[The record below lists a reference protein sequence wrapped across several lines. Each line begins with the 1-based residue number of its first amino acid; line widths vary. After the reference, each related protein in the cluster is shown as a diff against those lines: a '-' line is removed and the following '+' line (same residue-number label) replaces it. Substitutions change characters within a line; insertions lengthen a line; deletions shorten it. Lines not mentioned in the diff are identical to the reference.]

1 MSILLQWLQIVLKLR
16 QDQSEK
22 EDPRHI
28 YAARRERLSQRDK
41 NNLFIAAHR
50 RFIL

>member
-1 MSILLQWLQIVLKLR
+1 MSIILQWLQLVLKLR
-16 QDQSEK
+16 QSQSE
-22 EDPRHI
+22 ENDPRQI